1 MKKIISLVLL
11 MVSMAFGEPKAI
23 LDAQIAEAL
32 KTFDKE
38 IAGGSNFLAKSKG
51 YLVFPEV
58 IKAGFVIGG
67 EYGEGVLIENMTSM
81 ENNASIENNAST
93 ENNTSSENNT
103 SIEKVYY
110 SMTSASIG
118 FQAGAQKTTYVIV
131 FTTEQ
136 ALNAFKASNGIE
148 GSVDGSVAISKWGAG
163 NDISS
168 LSFEKPI
175 IMFAFS
181 QKGLMYN
188 LNVKGTKFQK
198 IVK

>member
-1 MKKIISLVLL
+1 MKKIITLVLL
-11 MVSMAFGEPKAI
+11 MVSMAFGEPKAV

-38 IAGGSNFLAKSKG
+38 IAGGSNFLTKSKG

-67 EYGEGVLIENMTSM
+67 EYGEGVLIENTT
-81 ENNASIENNAST
+81 SIENNAST
-93 ENNTSSENNT
+93 ENNA

-136 ALNAFKASNGIE
+136 ALNAFKASNGVE
-148 GSVDGSVAISKWGAG
+148 GSVDGSVAISKWGKG
-163 NDISS
+163 QDISS

-188 LNVKGTKFQK
+188 LNIKGTKFQK

>member
-1 MKKIISLVLL
+1 MKKIIGLLLVIAT
-11 MVSMAFGEPKAI
+11 MSFGEPKAV
-23 LDAQIAEAL
+23 LDAQINEAL
-32 KTFDKE
+32 KTFEKE
-38 IAGGSNFLAKSKG
+38 IPGGTAFLAKAKG

-58 IKAGFVIGG
+58 IKAGFLIGG
-67 EYGEGVLIENMTSM
+67 EYGEGVLVD
-81 ENNASIENNAST
+81 
-93 ENNTSSENNT
+93 NNT
-103 SIEKVYY
+103 SIEDTYY

-136 ALNAFKASNGIE
+136 MLNNFKTSNGIE
-148 GSVDGSVAISKWGAG
+148 GSVDGSVAIAKWGEG
-163 NDISS
+163 KDISS

-188 LNVKGTKFQK
+188 LNVKGTKFQM

>member
-1 MKKIISLVLL
+1 MKKIIGLILLV
-11 MVSMAFGEPKAI
+11 VTISFGAPKAV
-23 LDAQIAEAL
+23 LDAQIDEAL
-32 KTFDKE
+32 KTFEKE
-38 IAGGSNFLAKSKG
+38 IAGGSAFLAKSKG

-58 IKAGFVIGG
+58 VKAGFVIGG
-67 EYGEGVLIENMTSM
+67 EYGEGALI
-81 ENNASIENNAST
+81 

-103 SIEKVYY
+103 SNENNTSSEESTAMEKVYY

-131 FTTEQ
+131 FTSDQ
-136 ALNAFKASNGIE
+136 MLNNFKASNGIE
-148 GSVDGSVAISKWGAG
+148 GSVDGSVAIAKWGEG
-163 NDISS
+163 KDISS

>member
-1 MKKIISLVLL
+1 MKKIITLVLL
-11 MVSMAFGEPKAI
+11 MVSMAFGEPKAV

-67 EYGEGVLIENMTSM
+67 EYGEGVLIENTSPM
-81 ENNASIENNAST
+81 ENNTSIENNAST
-93 ENNTSSENNT
+93 ENNTSIT
-103 SIEKVYY
+103 KVYY

-136 ALNAFKASNGIE
+136 ALNAFKISNGVE

-163 NDISS
+163 QDISS

>member
-1 MKKIISLVLL
+1 MKKIISSILL
-11 MVSMAFGEPKAI
+11 MVSMAFGEPKAV
-23 LDAQIAEAL
+23 LDAQVGEAL

-38 IAGGSNFLAKSKG
+38 ITGGTAFLAKSKG

-58 IKAGFVIGG
+58 VKAGFVVGG
-67 EYGEGVLIENMTSM
+67 EYGEGVLIENKISAD
-81 ENNASIENNAST
+81 NNIST
-93 ENNTSSENNT
+93 EKT
-103 SIEKVYY
+103 YY

-118 FQAGAQKTTYVIV
+118 FQAGAQKTTYIIA
-131 FTTEQ
+131 FTTTQ
-136 ALNAFKASNGIE
+136 MLNNFKASNGVE
-148 GSVDGSVAISKWGAG
+148 GSVDGSVALAKWGKG
-163 NDISS
+163 KDISS

-175 IMFAFS
+175 VMFAFS

>member
-1 MKKIISLVLL
+1 MKKIITLVLL
-11 MVSMAFGEPKAI
+11 MASMAFGESKAV
-23 LDAQIAEAL
+23 LDAQISEAL
-32 KTFDKE
+32 KTFDTE
-38 IAGGSNFLAKSKG
+38 IAGGSNFLTKSKG
-51 YLVFPEV
+51 YLVFPSV
-58 IKAGFVIGG
+58 IKAGLVIGG
-67 EYGEGVLIENMTSM
+67 EYGEGVLI
-81 ENNASIENNAST
+81 
-93 ENNTSSENNT
+93 ENNT

-148 GSVDGSVAISKWGAG
+148 GSVDGSVAIAKWGKG
-163 NDISS
+163 QDISS

>member
-1 MKKIISLVLL
+1 MKKIIGLVLL
-11 MVSMAFGEPKAI
+11 MVSMAFGESKAV
-23 LDAQIAEAL
+23 LDAQIDEAL

-58 IKAGFVIGG
+58 VKAGFVIGG
-67 EYGEGVLIENMTSM
+67 EYGEGVLIENNTSITSM
-81 ENNASIENNAST
+81 ED
-93 ENNTSSENNT
+93 NT
-103 SIEKVYY
+103 SISIKKVYY

-118 FQAGAQKTTYVIV
+118 FQAGAQITTYVIV
-131 FTTEQ
+131 FTTNQ
-136 ALNAFKASNGIE
+136 VLNDFKASNGIE
-148 GSVDGSVAISKWGAG
+148 GSVDGSVAISKWGKG
-163 NDISS
+163 QDISS

-188 LNVKGTKFQK
+188 LNIKGTKFQK
-198 IVK
+198 IIK

>member
-1 MKKIISLVLL
+1 MKKIIGLL
-11 MVSMAFGEPKAI
+11 LLIATMAFGEAKAV
-23 LDAQIAEAL
+23 LDAQISESL

-67 EYGEGVLIENMTSM
+67 EYGEGVLIENTTSM
-81 ENNASIENNAST
+81 ENNTSIENNAST
-93 ENNTSSENNT
+93 ENNTSIKKE
-103 SIEKVYY
+103 YY

-136 ALNAFKASNGIE
+136 ALNAFKASNGVE

-163 NDISS
+163 QDISS

>member
-1 MKKIISLVLL
+1 MKKIIGLVLL
-11 MVSMAFGEPKAI
+11 MASMAFGEPKAV
-23 LDAQIAEAL
+23 LDAQIDEAL
-32 KTFDKE
+32 KTFDTE
-38 IAGGSNFLAKSKG
+38 IAGGSNFLTKSKA
-51 YLVFPEV
+51 YLVFPKV

-67 EYGEGVLIENMTSM
+67 EYGEGVLIENISSP
-81 ENNASIENNAST
+81 ENNISIENNSST
-93 ENNTSSENNT
+93 ENNTS
-103 SIEKVYY
+103 IEKIEKKVYY

-118 FQAGAQKTTYVIV
+118 FQLGAQKTTYVIV

-136 ALNAFKASNGIE
+136 ALNAFKSSNGIE

-163 NDISS
+163 QDISS

>member
-1 MKKIISLVLL
+1 MKKIIALVLL
-11 MVSMAFGEPKAI
+11 MVSMAFGEPKAV

-38 IAGGSNFLAKSKG
+38 IAGGSNFLAKSKA

-67 EYGEGVLIENMTSM
+67 EFGEGVLIENTTS
-81 ENNASIENNAST
+81 I
-93 ENNTSSENNT
+93 ENNT

-136 ALNAFKASNGIE
+136 ALNAFKASNGVE

-163 NDISS
+163 QDISS